1 MHASAHTHAYTFR
14 EREEEREGDV
24 GGWMEDTTHTHIH
37 TQREGGRE
45 LPLQLKNGDKN
56 YEA

>member
-24 GGWMEDTTHTHIH
+24 GGWMEDTTHTHRG
-37 TQREGGRE
+37 REGGRE
-45 LPLQLKNGDKN
+45 LPLQSKNGDKN